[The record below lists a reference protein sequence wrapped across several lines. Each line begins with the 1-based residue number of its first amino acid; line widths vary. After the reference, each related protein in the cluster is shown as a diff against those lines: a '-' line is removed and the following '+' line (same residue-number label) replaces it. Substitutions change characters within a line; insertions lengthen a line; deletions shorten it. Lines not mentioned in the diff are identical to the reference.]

1 MVGEAVLIG
10 RREQKGKVTK
20 ATTSS
25 KGASLT
31 QLDDEIER
39 LARELDEGSSSHTED
54 EDEEEEVDGEK
65 TKDEID
71 SHGQVWILSTP
82 YNESDR
88 IQPLQSSSLP
98 SNTCRTKTRGSA
110 STRVEQRREIIQW

>member
-1 MVGEAVLIG
+1 MVGEAVFIG

-39 LARELDEGSSSHTED
+39 LARELDEGSSHTED
-54 EDEEEEVDGEK
+54 EDEEVDGEK

-82 YNESDR
+82 HNESDR

-110 STRVEQRREIIQW
+110 LTRVEQQREIIQW